1 MPMGLQNELFII
13 SFKLFISNCAVWV
26 EKKYVYHPH
35 FFSPYIFFQVV
46 YLMVF
51 HSAGTAFIE
60 SLEEYPSKYLPT
72 IWRFFWTQKYFVR
85 LKQGRSRTLEKTFR
99 TSMTSLTW
107 DDGIYYGRATH
118 QSILFQ
124 WKFFHFKHHLKVVF

>member
-1 MPMGLQNELFII
+1 MPMGLSNELLII
-13 SFKLFISNCAVWV
+13 SIKLFISNCAVWV

-72 IWRFFWTQKYFVR
+72 IWRFFGPKNI
-85 LKQGRSRTLEKTFR
+85 S
-99 TSMTSLTW
+99 
-107 DDGIYYGRATH
+107 
-118 QSILFQ
+118 
-124 WKFFHFKHHLKVVF
+124 